1 MAFTF
6 KNIKSVRNKNY
17 KGCLWLVNT
26 KDTIELIEGDT
37 LPSILNIINKGK
49 VHNMRYPK
57 DAILSLFRNNG
68 RCLFIVMNG
77 DQYTQVSI
85 SDYYELSNFAKK
97 YGLIINKKKE
107 EVQNV

>member
-17 KGCLWLVNT
+17 KGCLWLVNI
-26 KDTIELIEGDT
+26 KDIELIEGNT

-49 VHNMRYPK
+49 VQNMRCPK
-57 DAILSLFRNNG
+57 DGILSLFRNNG
-68 RCLFIVMNG
+68 KSLFIVMDG
-77 DQYTQVSI
+77 DQYTQVSV
-85 SDYYELSNFAKK
+85 SDYYDLSNFAKK